1 MVDNRDLLE
10 NQPWKVLYPKLL
22 RFAIWQA
29 RIHGMD
35 EHKGKD
41 FAQSAIKRVF
51 DGTRKWDPQR
61 GDLLPYL
68 KDTVKS
74 IASKHLQLAYH
85 KNQEEHEQN
94 GTNILDSVVDSEPSA
109 DDILEIETLQNDLLN
124 LCEDEEEELVML
136 DLFQEMKRKEIIDDL
151 GLDTQDYDNIV
162 RRIRRRVRLYLKARQ
177 PKRK

>member
-10 NQPWKVLYPKLL
+10 NQPWKIIYPQLL
-22 RFAIWQA
+22 NFAIWQA
-29 RIHGMD
+29 RIRGMD
-35 EHKGKD
+35 KHKGKD

-85 KNQEEHEQN
+85 KNRKEHEQN
-94 GTNILDSVVDSEPSA
+94 GTNILDTVVDSNPSA
-109 DDILEIETLQNDLLN
+109 DDMLEMETLQADLLS
-124 LCEDEEEELVML
+124 LCENEEEELVML
-136 DLFQEMKRKEIIDDL
+136 DLFQEMKRNEIIEDL
-151 GLDTQDYDNIV
+151 NLDARDYDNIV